1 MRLLLDVH
9 FSPAIAE
16 QLRTRGHD
24 AIAAAQDR
32 ELRQLSDQRLLER
45 AAADGRALLTN
56 NVKDFVPIAA
66 DWARSGRDHL
76 GLLLTSDR
84 SMPRTRHGI
93 GQLVTVLDDLMAQH
107 PDDHA
112 LVNQVLWPATPDP

>member
-16 QLRTRGHD
+16 QLRSRGHD

-32 ELRQLSDQRLLER
+32 ELRQLPDQMLLER
-45 AAADGRALLTN
+45 AAANGRALLTN

-66 DWARSGRDHL
+66 DWARSGREHP

-93 GQLVTVLDDLMAQH
+93 GQLVTVLDDLMTHH
-107 PDDHA
+107 PNHDA
-112 LVNQVLWPATPDP
+112 LTNQVLWPATADP